1 MLEGLGGVSKI
12 PELQRRILFTLLLLA
27 VYRVGVFIPTPGID
41 NTALL
46 AFFDQARGS
55 MLGLM
60 DLFAGGALSTFFHF
74 CSGHYALH
82 HVIHYY

>member
-41 NTALL
+41 NVALL
-46 AFFDQARGS
+46 AFFEQARAPCWG
-55 MLGLM
+55 
-60 DLFAGGALSTFFHF
+60 
-74 CSGHYALH
+74 
-82 HVIHYY
+82 